1 MSSRL
6 FVIAALAVAAPSV
19 ATAQTRKPSVTATAA
34 RDTQSV
40 ALVNDD
46 PVTAGEVDDVVRARH
61 REIQFCFEESGLKTD
76 PDLSG
81 VFAMILTLDT
91 LGGVAKVDAARQEWS
106 GPDGAAVEACVM
118 QRART
123 WKFPVRVAMAAP
135 RHEVTFHFSR

>member
-1 MSSRL
+1 MSSRFL
-6 FVIAALAVAAPSV
+6 VIAALAVATPSV
-19 ATAQTRKPSVTATAA
+19 ATAQTRKTSVTAA
-34 RDTQSV
+34 RDTQSI
-40 ALVNDD
+40 ALVNEDT
-46 PVTAGEVDDVVRARH
+46 VAAGEVDTVVRARH

>member
-1 MSSRL
+1 MSSRFL
-6 FVIAALAVAAPSV
+6 VIAALAVATPSV
-19 ATAQTRKPSVTATAA
+19 ATAQTRKTSVTSA

-40 ALVNDD
+40 ALVNEDT
-46 PVTAGEVDDVVRARH
+46 VAAGEVDNVVRARH

-91 LGGVAKVDAARQEWS
+91 LGSVAKVDAARQEWS

-123 WKFPVRVAMAAP
+123 WKFPVRVAMTAP

>member
-1 MSSRL
+1 MSSRF
-6 FVIAALAVAAPSV
+6 FVIAALAVATPSV
-19 ATAQTRKPSVTATAA
+19 GTAQTRKPSVIAA

-40 ALVNDD
+40 ALVNEDT
-46 PVTAGEVDDVVRARH
+46 VAAGEVDTVVRARH

-91 LGGVAKVDAARQEWS
+91 LGGVARVDAARQEWS

-123 WKFPVRVAMAAP
+123 WKFPARVAVAAP